1 VTSQKKKTRK
11 RREKVLASREKVF
24 EIRTNQHKNTKT
36 QKKKKRKK
44 KRKENESSL
53 LCSQSLF
60 LNNWLGFRWALNC
73 LAVTKNRRSIY

>member
-36 QKKKKRKK
+36 QKKKRKK